1 MRALPRPLRRAS
13 SGFQRLSQ
21 FDDNNIFASTDV
33 VMAAVKLEAPP
44 QLGRLSLVTADSL
57 ATQLPHT
64 LSEASLLLRED
75 DSLLRQTFFEVVYHH
90 HPHLADKIDEIY
102 KLSLAWCNTESD
114 KDFQALEKILSGLN
128 PDELILVTLLLSF
141 VYVALMLA
149 SAPSRVWPRAWICD
163 SSCRPCFVALINICC
178 SLCSARSS
186 LSRQST
192 WVDLQLDALW
202 QVSSCFSQLLNLHNL
217 SEEIS
222 SAQLERAVRIGEVRH

>member
-1 MRALPRPLRRAS
+1 
-13 SGFQRLSQ
+13 
-21 FDDNNIFASTDV
+21 
-33 VMAAVKLEAPP
+33 MATATKLEAPP

-128 PDELILVTLLLSF
+128 PDELILV
-141 VYVALMLA
+141 
-149 SAPSRVWPRAWICD
+149 SAPL
-163 SSCRPCFVALINICC
+163 SSF
-178 SLCSARSS
+178 
-186 LSRQST
+186 
-192 WVDLQLDALW
+192 
-202 QVSSCFSQLLNLHNL
+202 
-217 SEEIS
+217 
-222 SAQLERAVRIGEVRH
+222 

>member
-1 MRALPRPLRRAS
+1 
-13 SGFQRLSQ
+13 
-21 FDDNNIFASTDV
+21 
-33 VMAAVKLEAPP
+33 MATAELKAPP

-128 PDELILVTLLLSF
+128 PDELILVCAVSCLF
-141 VYVALMLA
+141 AVALMLA
-149 SAPSRVWPRAWICD
+149 SALTI
-163 SSCRPCFVALINICC
+163 
-178 SLCSARSS
+178 
-186 LSRQST
+186 
-192 WVDLQLDALW
+192 
-202 QVSSCFSQLLNLHNL
+202 
-217 SEEIS
+217 
-222 SAQLERAVRIGEVRH
+222 

>member
-1 MRALPRPLRRAS
+1 
-13 SGFQRLSQ
+13 
-21 FDDNNIFASTDV
+21 
-33 VMAAVKLEAPP
+33 MATAELKAPP

-128 PDELILVTLLLSF
+128 PDELILVNILLSSF
-141 VYVALMLA
+141 GVALMLA
-149 SAPSRVWPRAWICD
+149 PAPSSVGCLAQCVLTCIRLTCIPVMP
-163 SSCRPCFVALINICC
+163 CRW
-178 SLCSARSS
+178 SA
-186 LSRQST
+186 
-192 WVDLQLDALW
+192 
-202 QVSSCFSQLLNLHNL
+202 
-217 SEEIS
+217 
-222 SAQLERAVRIGEVRH
+222 

>member
-1 MRALPRPLRRAS
+1 
-13 SGFQRLSQ
+13 
-21 FDDNNIFASTDV
+21 
-33 VMAAVKLEAPP
+33 MATAELKAPP

-128 PDELILVTLLLSF
+128 PDELILVRNLFSSF
-141 VYVALMLA
+141 GVALMLA
-149 SAPSRVWPRAWICD
+149 SAPSIVEYPRNMWIGP
-163 SSCRPCFVALINICC
+163 CRP
-178 SLCSARSS
+178 S
-186 LSRQST
+186 
-192 WVDLQLDALW
+192 
-202 QVSSCFSQLLNLHNL
+202 
-217 SEEIS
+217 
-222 SAQLERAVRIGEVRH
+222 

>member
-1 MRALPRPLRRAS
+1 
-13 SGFQRLSQ
+13 
-21 FDDNNIFASTDV
+21 
-33 VMAAVKLEAPP
+33 MATAELKAPP

-128 PDELILVTLLLSF
+128 PDELILVRHLLSSLG
-141 VYVALMLA
+141 VALMLA
-149 SAPSRVWPRAWICD
+149 SAPSLVKYHVEC
-163 SSCRPCFVALINICC
+163 VAGCVGLAYKFCSRSAVLLGLQYTPIWDIYLGQINTFM
-178 SLCSARSS
+178 LCGRCPVVS
-186 LSRQST
+186 LSFST
-192 WVDLQLDALW
+192 CTTYPRRSAALSW
-202 QVSSCFSQLLNLHNL
+202 SVLCAL
-217 SEEIS
+217 
-222 SAQLERAVRIGEVRH
+222 AR